1 MNMREAVI
9 TNDAVINCTAIFG
22 GADIFVP
29 AGVNIKVSGLPI
41 FGGVTNKCMNYQ
53 NENAPTLYIN
63 ATCMFGG
70 VTVK

>member
-1 MNMREAVI
+1 MNMRDAVI
-9 TNDAVINCTAIFG
+9 TNDAVINCTTIFG
-22 GADIFVP
+22 GADILVP

-41 FGGVTNKCMNYQ
+41 FGGVKDKSIKYE